1 MSNKL
6 SYVHFVFSLHK
17 YLLFFQSDKWI
28 RDVFLYNDMFQDTS
42 EEDLQFAAETCQGK
56 EH

>member
-6 SYVHFVFSLHK
+6 SYVHFVFSLHR
-17 YLLFFQSDKWI
+17 YKWI

-42 EEDLQFAAETCQGK
+42 EEDLQFAAETCQGE